1 MVFDNQVVVD
11 HIAQQVRH
19 ERRTGPRRFC
29 PTRLTM
35 STTATCRGSAR
46 LTHNVDGQPGSSVSQ
61 FSGDP
66 GDARPVRQIRSR
78 RTVAGGGF
86 AAQGIIPGIKVD
98 RGLVP
103 LAPASAEQVTDGLD
117 GLAGRLVEY
126 RELGAQFAKWR
137 AISTSVP
144 ACPR

>member
-1 MVFDNQVVVD
+1 
-11 HIAQQVRH
+11 
-19 ERRTGPRRFC
+19 
-29 PTRLTM
+29 
-35 STTATCRGSAR
+35 

-137 AISTSVP
+137 AVSTSVP